1 MLLDQSIARAGS
13 RAWFRTRGAGFL
25 TDPIEAI
32 AFYGVFVFAVTVHE
46 ASHALAAKLGGDL
59 TAYNGGQV
67 SLDPVPHMKREP
79 FGMVILPIMSVAMM
93 GWPLGYA
100 SAPYD
105 PRWARRYPKRA
116 AWMALAGP
124 AANLGLVIVA
134 ALLIRIGMSFEIFEA
149 PSSIHFSHVTAAVGD
164 PTGLAAGGAFLLSIF
179 FSLNLLLF
187 VLNMIP
193 VPPLDGSGALP
204 LILPD
209 QWLETYRRL
218 IHQPMIGLIGIVIVW
233 NFVGEIFWPFLLFS
247 IGLLYPGVQYG

>member
-1 MLLDQSIARAGS
+1 M
-13 RAWFRTRGAGFL
+13 

-67 SLDPVPHMKREP
+67 SLDPTPHMKREP
-79 FGMVILPIMSVAMM
+79 FGMVILPILSVGLM

-105 PRWARRYPKRA
+105 PRWAVRYPKRA

-124 AANLGLVIVA
+124 AANLALAIIAAMLV
-134 ALLIRIGMSFEIFEA
+134 RIGLMVGVFEA
-149 PSSIHFSHVTAAVGD
+149 PQSIHFSQITAAVGN
-164 PTGLAAGGAFLLSIF
+164 PSGLMGGGVFILSIF

-193 VPPLDGSGALP
+193 LPPLDGSGALP

-209 QWLETYRRL
+209 EWLDSYRAL
-218 IHQPMIGLIGIVIVW
+218 IHQPMVGLIGIVIVW
-233 NFVGEIFWPFLLFS
+233 NLLGEVFSPFLLFM
-247 IGLLYPGVQYG
+247 IGLLYPGIQYG

>member
-1 MLLDQSIARAGS
+1 M
-13 RAWFRTRGAGFL
+13 

-46 ASHALAAKLGGDL
+46 ASHALAAKLGGDM
-59 TAYNGGQV
+59 TAYHGGQV

-79 FGMVILPIMSVAMM
+79 FGMVILPVLSLAMM
-93 GWPLGYA
+93 GWPMGYA

-105 PRWARRYPKRA
+105 PRWAERYPKRA

-124 AANLGLVIVA
+124 AANLGLVLCA
-134 ALLIRIGMSFEIFEA
+134 ALLVRVGLSFGIFEA
-149 PSSIHFSHVTAAVGD
+149 PSSIHFSQITAAVGD
-164 PTGLAAGGAFLLSIF
+164 PAGLAAAGAFLLSIF

-187 VLNMIP
+187 MLNMIP
-193 VPPLDGSGALP
+193 LPPLDGSGALP

-218 IHQPMIGLIGIVIVW
+218 IHQPMVGLIGIVIVW
-233 NFVGEIFWPFLLFS
+233 NFVGEIFRPFLLFS